1 MKKIKLKKRKHS
13 KLNFFLFV
21 IILMI
26 ISIVFLFT
34 YINKK
39 ITPVFLEYA
48 EFQASKIATYVISK
62 AIDEEVSKNLDI
74 EDLFISSKDSSGN
87 IKSIDFNPITINK
100 ISNLIKSNI
109 FEYLED
115 LENGNIEKIKNTALF
130 SSRINE
136 GIVFEIPSGIVF
148 NNVLLANI
156 GPKVPVKL
164 SLTGDILTNIHTKVT
179 DYGINNAVVEV
190 VINVEVYEQVILPF
204 TTKRVTINTDIPIAV
219 KLIQGEIPSYYFNN
233 LKTS

>member
-21 IILMI
+21 IILII

>member
-148 NNVLLANI
+148 NNVLLSNI